1 MKITRIILL
10 LLNNHGV
17 ISLSS
22 LLFLLVLFTSIQSL
36 LKPSSYSSSIRN
48 MCNGQSYLTLL
59 NNAVSQ
65 SLRDNCDVQ
74 LLVDQSHPGKPDVTD
89 IESMQI
95 HDHLYLQKNQAP
107 KRRVRRLQ

>member
-36 LKPSSYSSSIRN
+36 LKPSSYSSSIRK

-59 NNAVSQ
+59 NNTVSQ
-65 SLRDNCDVQ
+65 SLRDNYDVQ
-74 LLVDQSHPGKPDVTD
+74 LLVDQSHPDKPDVTD
-89 IESMQI
+89 IECMQI
-95 HDHLYLQKNQAP
+95 HDHLAS
-107 KRRVRRLQ
+107 KRTKHRKDE